1 MNQLHI
7 GSVLKH
13 FPGYGNNTDTH
24 VAMARDERSLEEL
37 EQADLLPFAAGMEA
51 NAGAVM
57 VSHTVVTAMDETMP
71 ASLSSAV
78 HRYIRENM
86 CYDGVI
92 MTDDLAMAA
101 ISQQFGSGEA
111 AVLAV
116 LAGNDMLCTW
126 EYETEYAAVL
136 EAVYAGRIPEE
147 QLNTSVLR
155 ILRWKQSLGLLN
167 L

>member
-1 MNQLHI
+1 
-7 GSVLKH
+7 
-13 FPGYGNNTDTH
+13 
-24 VAMARDERSLEEL
+24 
-37 EQADLLPFAAGMEA
+37 
-51 NAGAVM
+51 
-57 VSHTVVTAMDETMP
+57 
-71 ASLSSAV
+71 
-78 HRYIRENM
+78 
-86 CYDGVI
+86 

-116 LAGNDMLCTW
+116 LAGNDMLCAW